1 MAHPLSK
8 LHRIAGMAAGLLILT
23 FLTVSAL
30 SELNGDP
37 DTIRLAKTAIAW
49 GLIALV
55 PALMITGASGMRLG
69 KGWKGPAIAAKKRR
83 MAIIA
88 ANGMFVLIPCALALA
103 WLARQGETGAAFAI
117 VQTVEFLAGGTNLVL
132 IGLNARDGIA
142 MAQRRAARTA

>member
-1 MAHPLSK
+1 MSRPLVR
-8 LHRIAGMAAGLLILT
+8 LHRTAGVAAGLIILV

-37 DTIRLAKTAIAW
+37 DMIRRAKTAIAW

-83 MAIIA
+83 MALVA
-88 ANGMFVLIPCALALA
+88 ANGMLILVPSALALA

-117 VQTVEFLAGGTNLVL
+117 VQTVEFLAGGTNLLL

-142 MAQRRAARTA
+142 MTRRRTAGMA

>member
-1 MAHPLSK
+1 MSRPLAH

-30 SELNGDP
+30 SELTGDP
-37 DTIRLAKTAIAW
+37 DIVRLAKTGIAW
-49 GLIALV
+49 GLVALV
-55 PALMITGASGMRLG
+55 PALMVTGASGMGLG

-88 ANGMFVLIPCALALA
+88 ANGMLVLIPCALALA
-103 WLARQGETGAAFAI
+103 WLAHRGETGTAFAI

-142 MAQRRAARTA
+142 MAGRRTARIA